1 MQPNIVSSRESNLK
15 ERDIENN
22 IFSISSAKLQNKNKK
37 YTMKRPI
44 VNAILL
50 ILTLGLAWACYQ
62 SIHSDIAFDEIK
74 AQREQLVKN
83 RLWEIRSAE
92 EQFKMVNGHFCGT
105 IDSLIDWVKN
115 ERAIDHIVK
124 EGELSDDQLE
134 SGMTEVQAVRQ
145 GLIKRD
151 TVWVSAAERLGIA
164 NPDSMKYVPI
174 ELKD

>member
-1 MQPNIVSSRESNLK
+1 
-15 ERDIENN
+15 
-22 IFSISSAKLQNKNKK
+22 
-37 YTMKRPI
+37 MKRPI

-124 EGELSDDQLE
+124 EGELSDDQL
-134 SGMTEVQAVRQ
+134 
-145 GLIKRD
+145 
-151 TVWVSAAERLGIA
+151 
-164 NPDSMKYVPI
+164 
-174 ELKD
+174 

>member
-1 MQPNIVSSRESNLK
+1 
-15 ERDIENN
+15 
-22 IFSISSAKLQNKNKK
+22 
-37 YTMKRPI
+37 MKRPI

-145 GLIKRD
+145 GL
-151 TVWVSAAERLGIA
+151 
-164 NPDSMKYVPI
+164 M
-174 ELKD
+174 